1 MYKNLKTE
9 MKRKG
14 ITEKEIALKIGMAK
28 ETLSRKLNRKQ
39 NFWLEEATAIHQNY
53 FPESD
58 FLYLF
63 QIIHRKDVE
72 TQWNVNK

>member
-28 ETLSRKLNRKQ
+28 ETFSRKLNRKQ
-39 NFWLEEATAIHQNY
+39 NFWLEEAKAIQQNY

-63 QIIHRKDVE
+63 QNCE
-72 TQWNVNK
+72 QGG

>member
-14 ITEKEIALKIGMAK
+14 LTEKEIAMKIGMAK
-28 ETLSRKLNRKQ
+28 ETFSRKLNGKQ
-39 NFWLEEATAIHQNY
+39 NFWLEEAKAIHWNF
-53 FPESD
+53 FPDSY

-63 QIIHRKDVE
+63 KNFKNEVKHNE
-72 TQWNVNK
+72 